1 LSIIGGNVIVDCLD
15 VDAAAGD
22 HGRPR
27 TKTLVT
33 RASCS
38 TQNAPMVS
46 VLQPGAVH

>member
-1 LSIIGGNVIVDCLD
+1 LSTIGENVSVDWID

-46 VLQPGAVH
+46 VLHPGAVH